1 MIWFTADY
9 HLSHKNIIKY
19 CNRPFKNV
27 EEMNSQIIYN
37 LEKSVKTG
45 DILYYLGDLTFK
57 TEVALEFFEKF
68 TDIEIHFIIGN
79 HDHTNVIKLAEMY
92 CDSISRLKEIQ
103 IENQSMTLCHYAM
116 RVWNKSNYNAWQLH
130 GHSHGKLFS
139 IGLQYDVSVD
149 NNNFYPISYHE
160 LIAIMNVKKNNVN
173 CNYLQKKSL

>member
-45 DILYYLGDLTFK
+45 DILYYLGDLTFE

-68 TDIEIHFIIGN
+68 KDIKIHFIIGN
-79 HDHTNVIKLAEMY
+79 HDSLEVIEIAYKFCATVSCLKVIKINGQM
-92 CDSISRLKEIQ
+92 I
-103 IENQSMTLCHYAM
+103 TLCHYPI
-116 RVWNKSNYNAWQLH
+116 NIDNYNYNSYCLH
-130 GHSHGKLFS
+130 GHSHGKKPQ
-139 IGLQYDVSVD
+139 IGMQLDVSVD
-149 NNNFYPISYHE
+149 NSNFCPLSYRKLTE
-160 LIAIMNVKKNNVN
+160 IMKKR
-173 CNYLQKKSL
+173 